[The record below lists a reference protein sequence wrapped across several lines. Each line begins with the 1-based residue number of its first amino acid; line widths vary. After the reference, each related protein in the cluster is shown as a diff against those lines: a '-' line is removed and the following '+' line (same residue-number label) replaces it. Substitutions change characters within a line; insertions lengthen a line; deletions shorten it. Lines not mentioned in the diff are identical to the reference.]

1 MMTNMPIQGALSNI
15 LCKKKTK
22 HMIQYVHLHHPANK
36 MYMYIFFITVTHGT
50 LK

>member
-1 MMTNMPIQGALSNI
+1 MMTIMPIQGAWSNI
-15 LCKKKTK
+15 LYKKKNT
-22 HMIQYVHLHHPANK
+22 IQYVHLHHPANK